1 MNDLISKTLYNWFT
15 CNFEELDMASLTDFF
30 LEVFTPE
37 HDKYMT
43 CLGPR
48 NKTKE
53 IGIDTVKRCVG
64 ILQDRC
70 RSVTSV
76 TIKTIRT
83 PMKSVE
89 YLLQTIRHLKVIYLV
104 RDPRGMFMSRA
115 RVGMLQWNELE
126 EKSKMI
132 CEQID
137 NDIEEF
143 SKLYTKFPSRL
154 KRLAY
159 ENLCL
164 NPVYVAGKM
173 YQFLRR
179 PFMEIVKYQI
189 RNITTG
195 PILKCSFCTKRGDA
209 LGNAYKWKRDIK
221 EDRLKVID
229 KYCSNVYQ
237 KLAYKNLSYKQLK
250 KVKET
255 WQPHIDLMQV

>member
-1 MNDLISKTLYNWFT
+1 
-15 CNFEELDMASLTDFF
+15 MASLTDFF
-30 LEVFTPE
+30 LDVFTPE
-37 HDKYMT
+37 HETYVT

-48 NKTKE
+48 NKTRDISIE
-53 IGIDTVKRCVG
+53 TVQRCVG

-70 RSVTSV
+70 LSMTSV

-89 YLLQTIRHLKVIYLV
+89 YLLQTIRHLKVIHLV
-104 RDPRGMFMSRA
+104 RDPRGMFLSRA
-115 RVGMLQWNELE
+115 RVGMLRWNELE

-143 SKLYTKFPSRL
+143 NKLYTKYPSRL

-159 ENLCL
+159 ENLCR
-164 NPVYVAGKM
+164 NPIFVAGKM
-173 YQFLRR
+173 YQFLRL
-179 PFMEIVKYQI
+179 PYMEIVKYQI

-209 LGNAYKWKRDIK
+209 LGNAYKWKKDIK

-237 KLAYKNLSYKQLK
+237 KLAYRYLSYQQLK

-255 WQPHIDLMQV
+255 WQAHVDLMQV